1 MQPVLAPPVGVALQH
16 HGLHVIEQHLPR
28 HPAEVAERRLQAGLD
43 RWPGFVDYEPHEAHP
58 AVAERRH
65 KRAKPLATAAEHHEI
80 NLHLLT
86 RFGLEANEQI
96 LTPRRRD
103 RLQEHLQLGEP
114 AAVPALLDLT

>member
-1 MQPVLAPPVGVALQH
+1 MQPGLAPPVGDALEH
-16 HGLHVIEQHLPR
+16 DGLHVVEQYLSR
-28 HPAEVAERRLQAGLD
+28 HSAKVAERRLQTDLD
-43 RWPGFVDYEPHEAHP
+43 RWPGFVHDEAHEAHP

-65 KRAKPLATAAEHHEI
+65 KRAEPLATAAEHHEI

-86 RFGLEANEQI
+86 RFGLEANERI

-114 AAVPALLDLT
+114 AAVVALLDLT